1 MTRAFALLLLASTLH
16 ASPASAAEPR
26 LVCFGN
32 EPSWSLRF
40 DGGGRATLA
49 FPDGKPV
56 EYRGRE
62 TRLDFLKERAWRGSP
77 AGDAKA
83 VLVAFLRE
91 TSCSDTMSDT
101 AHPLSAR
108 VSLPDGRLL
117 AGCCRIPAAPLEGT
131 TWQLTSPGGAAG
143 EATGGKPAPLS
154 VRFSDGRASG
164 FSGCNRFTGSYTRD
178 GDTLTV
184 GRLAGTMMACPEP
197 RMAAEKA
204 FLDGLSGTHR
214 IAISGDRLSLTP
226 ASGSPLAFQAEP
238 PPTLEGVTWKVTGF
252 NNGRQAVVSAVTGT
266 TLTMTFENG
275 MVRGSSGC
283 NTFRAPYKSEGKGL
297 SIGAPAATRKTLR
310 RRGRD
315 GTGAPVPRRAPDRQG
330 LDRGER
336 DARRPPR
343 RRGTGADG
351 LGNRRLQS
359 LNGLQ
364 GSRAFRTT
372 ERNDATSALPVT
384 IPRK

>member
-1 MTRAFALLLLASTLH
+1 M
-16 ASPASAAEPR
+16 AAEPR

-62 TRLDFLKERAWRGSP
+62 TRLDFLKERAWRGTPS
-77 AGDAKA
+77 GDGKA
-83 VLVAFLRE
+83 VVVAFLRE
-91 TSCSDTMSDT
+91 ANCSDTMSDT

-117 AGCCRIPAAPLEGT
+117 AGCCRIPASPLEGT

-143 EATGGKPAPLS
+143 EAKGAKAAPPT
-154 VRFSDGRASG
+154 VRFADGRASG
-164 FSGCNRFTGSYTRD
+164 FSGCNRFTGGFKRE

-184 GRLAGTMMACPEP
+184 GPLGGTMMACPEP
-197 RMAAEKA
+197 RMAVEKV
-204 FLDGLSGTHR
+204 FLEGLSGTHR
-214 IAISGDRLSLTP
+214 VAISGDRLTLTP

-238 PPTLEGVTWKVTGF
+238 EPTLEGVTWKVTGF

-266 TLTMTFENG
+266 TLTLTFENG

-283 NTFRAPYKSEGKGL
+283 NTFRASYKSEGKGL
-297 SIGAPAATRKTLR
+297 SIGAPATTRKLCAAEGVMEQERQFLAALQTAKVWTVESGTL
-310 RRGRD
+310 D
-315 GTGAPVPRRAPDRQG
+315 VHRAD
-330 LDRGER
+330 GER
-336 DARRPPR
+336 VLMAS
-343 RRGTGADG
+343 GTA
-351 LGNRRLQS
+351 
-359 LNGLQ
+359 
-364 GSRAFRTT
+364 GSA
-372 ERNDATSALPVT
+372 P
-384 IPRK
+384 